1 VYLPPHR
8 VKANTIILCA
18 ETRNL
23 PEINAACAGALLAPS
38 PAAKE
43 AVMKANPHL
52 ATSIGKIGAAILL
65 GTLAVTTVA
74 CSKSKP
80 AVGSTMPAS
89 ASLRP
94 AVLQSGV
101 PVVEQPAPVAVS
113 KKTSTKP
120 SASMP
125 IVYRS
130 RDYGV
135 SFVYPW
141 QYSFV
146 SAKAV
151 ADGGDSLRPKSDGHE
166 GQFTLARVEIPKG
179 FYSDTDYESGYFTL
193 SLNQDLSQ
201 QECESALNPGNDAKR
216 ESETINGVEFRW
228 METDSGGRGQAAKL
242 RQYVTYTNGTCY
254 EVEMGVK
261 TSNDGGLAREVNPD
275 QVLRRL
281 DGILRTVKIL
291 PSAEKPAVAESPK
304 AEPAPASQ
312 N

>member
-1 VYLPPHR
+1 M
-8 VKANTIILCA
+8 KANTHI
-18 ETRNL
+18 
-23 PEINAACAGALLAPS
+23 
-38 PAAKE
+38 
-43 AVMKANPHL
+43 

-74 CSKSKP
+74 CSTRSKP
-80 AVGSTMPAS
+80 AVNSSSSMPES
-89 ASLRP
+89 ASLHP
-94 AVLQSGV
+94 AVLQSGA
-101 PVVEQPAPVAVS
+101 PVVEQPAPVMVS

-120 SASMP
+120 SAAQP

-146 SAKAV
+146 SARAV
-151 ADGGDSLRPKSDGHE
+151 ANGGDSLRPKSDGHE

-193 SLNQDLSQ
+193 SLNQDLNQ
-201 QECESALNPGNDAKR
+201 QECESVLNPGNDAKL
-216 ESETINGVEFRW
+216 ETETINGVEFRW
-228 METDSGGRGQAAKL
+228 VETDSGGRGQAAKL
-242 RQYVTYTNGTCY
+242 RQYVTFTNGTCY
-254 EVEMGVK
+254 ELEVGVK
-261 TSNDGGLAREVNPD
+261 TSNDGGLVREVNPD

-281 DGILRTVKIL
+281 DGILRTVKIQ
-291 PSAEKPAVAESPK
+291 PSTEKPAAAVAESPK
-304 AEPAPASQ
+304 AEPAPVSQ